1 MSNDNPD
8 YTTRLS
14 NSLDE
19 LPKRRSVIDPSLLA
33 IDLSPWERLDAL
45 EQEVKLLKE
54 QIRDLKG
61 D

>member
-8 YTTRLS
+8 YTIRLS
-14 NSLDE
+14 NLCQP
-19 LPKRRSVIDPSLLA
+19 PKRSIIDPSLLA
-33 IDLSPWERLDAL
+33 IDNSLWERVDAL

-54 QIRDLKG
+54 QIRDLEG

>member
-1 MSNDNPD
+1 MNGDNPD
-8 YTTRLS
+8 YTIRLS

-19 LPKRRSVIDPSLLA
+19 FPKKQSVIDPSLLA
-33 IDLSPWERLDAL
+33 IDNSLWERVDAL
-45 EQEVKLLKE
+45 EQEVKILKE

>member
-8 YTTRLS
+8 YTIRLS
-14 NSLDE
+14 NISQP
-19 LPKRRSVIDPSLLA
+19 PKRPIISPSLLA
-33 IDLSPWERLDAL
+33 IDNSLWERVDAL

-54 QIRDLKG
+54 KIRDLEG

>member
-1 MSNDNPD
+1 MNNDNPD
-8 YTTRLS
+8 YTIRLS
-14 NSLDE
+14 NICQP
-19 LPKRRSVIDPSLLA
+19 PKGRSVIDPSLLA

-45 EQEVKLLKE
+45 EQEVKILKE